1 MLKQYKLR
9 NYHFQLVISILVLNI
24 IGILIIGSA
33 KHSVQ
38 KMQILGCI
46 IGMVAMVIVSLM
58 DYSFILRFTWLYYIG
73 IIVLLG
79 LVMTGIGDSAG
90 GAQRW
95 IDFGGFRFQPS
106 ELAKIV
112 LILFFARFFSKHAEN
127 LNTVKTIGLSFVL
140 IGIPLLLIVK
150 QPDTSTSIAIALIF
164 ISLLF
169 IAGLSYK
176 IVLTVL
182 GICIPTGLIGITVI
196 LRMAQSSGDYR
207 FGRIMAWLYPQDPRW
222 SDIAAQQQN
231 SIMAIGSGQLWGKGL
246 NNSAATS
253 MKNANYIIEPQTDFI
268 FAVAGEEL
276 GFIGTMVIVLLL
288 LFIVIECILIARKAK
303 DLAGRLICCGMAALI
318 GFQSIFN
325 IFVATGLMPNTGI
338 PLPFVSYGL
347 TSLLSLYLGMGFVL
361 NVGTTGRL
369 IEEVANLQIHKYLA
383 GHLGGSQQLGAQI
396 EHNEIDL
403 VIFLRDPLKPKSHEP
418 DVNSIVRL
426 CDEHNIPLATNLAT
440 AELLIKSLDRGD
452 LDWREMYK

>member
-9 NYHFQLVISILVLNI
+9 NYHFQLVVSILVLNI

-150 QPDTSTSIAIALIF
+150 QPDTSTSIAIALI
-164 ISLLF
+164 LL
-169 IAGLSYK
+169 AS
-176 IVLTVL
+176 
-182 GICIPTGLIGITVI
+182 C
-196 LRMAQSSGDYR
+196 
-207 FGRIMAWLYPQDPRW
+207 
-222 SDIAAQQQN
+222 
-231 SIMAIGSGQLWGKGL
+231 
-246 NNSAATS
+246 
-253 MKNANYIIEPQTDFI
+253 
-268 FAVAGEEL
+268 
-276 GFIGTMVIVLLL
+276 LL
-288 LFIVIECILIARKAK
+288 
-303 DLAGRLICCGMAALI
+303 
-318 GFQSIFN
+318 
-325 IFVATGLMPNTGI
+325 
-338 PLPFVSYGL
+338 
-347 TSLLSLYLGMGFVL
+347 
-361 NVGTTGRL
+361 
-369 IEEVANLQIHKYLA
+369 
-383 GHLGGSQQLGAQI
+383 
-396 EHNEIDL
+396 
-403 VIFLRDPLKPKSHEP
+403 P
-418 DVNSIVRL
+418 D
-426 CDEHNIPLATNLAT
+426 
-440 AELLIKSLDRGD
+440 
-452 LDWREMYK
+452 

>member
-140 IGIPLLLIVK
+140 IGI
-150 QPDTSTSIAIALIF
+150 TSTTIAAALIF

-347 TSLLSLYLGMGFVL
+347 TSLLSLYLAMASALTVTL
-361 NVGTTGRL
+361 SSR
-369 IEEVANLQIHKYLA
+369 
-383 GHLGGSQQLGAQI
+383 SQ
-396 EHNEIDL
+396 
-403 VIFLRDPLKPKSHEP
+403 LR
-418 DVNSIVRL
+418 IM
-426 CDEHNIPLATNLAT
+426 I
-440 AELLIKSLDRGD
+440 
-452 LDWREMYK
+452 

>member
-9 NYHFQLVISILVLNI
+9 NYHFQLVFSILVLNI

-196 LRMAQSSGDYR
+196 LRMAQSSEDYR

-361 NVGTTGRL
+361 NVG
-369 IEEVANLQIHKYLA
+369 LQPKKY
-383 GHLGGSQQLGAQI
+383 
-396 EHNEIDL
+396 
-403 VIFLRDPLKPKSHEP
+403 
-418 DVNSIVRL
+418 
-426 CDEHNIPLATNLAT
+426 
-440 AELLIKSLDRGD
+440 
-452 LDWREMYK
+452 

>member
-1 MLKQYKLR
+1 
-9 NYHFQLVISILVLNI
+9 
-24 IGILIIGSA
+24 
-33 KHSVQ
+33 
-38 KMQILGCI
+38 
-46 IGMVAMVIVSLM
+46 MVAMVIVSLM

-207 FGRIMAWLYPQDPRW
+207 FGRIMAWLYPQDP
-222 SDIAAQQQN
+222 
-231 SIMAIGSGQLWGKGL
+231 MAIGSGQLWGKGL

-361 NVGTTGRL
+361 NVG
-369 IEEVANLQIHKYLA
+369 LQPKKY
-383 GHLGGSQQLGAQI
+383 
-396 EHNEIDL
+396 
-403 VIFLRDPLKPKSHEP
+403 
-418 DVNSIVRL
+418 
-426 CDEHNIPLATNLAT
+426 
-440 AELLIKSLDRGD
+440 
-452 LDWREMYK
+452 

>member
-176 IVLTVL
+176 IVLTVI
-182 GICIPTGLIGITVI
+182 GISIPIGIIGITMI
-196 LRMAQSSGDYR
+196 IRMAQSSSGGDYR
-207 FGRIMAWLYPQDPRW
+207 FGRIMAWLYPTDGRW
-222 SDIAAQQQN
+222 SDQAAQQQN

-246 NNSAATS
+246 NNSVATS

-276 GFIGTMVIVLLL
+276 GFVGTMIIILLL
-288 LFIVIECILIARKAK
+288 LFIVIECILIGRKAK
-303 DLAGRLICCGMAALI
+303 DLSGRLICCGMAALV
-318 GFQSIFN
+318 GFQSVFN

-347 TSLLSLYLGMGFVL
+347 TNGSGLTVFGISP
-361 NVGTTGRL
+361 
-369 IEEVANLQIHKYLA
+369 VATKI
-383 GHLGGSQQLGAQI
+383 
-396 EHNEIDL
+396 
-403 VIFLRDPLKPKSHEP
+403 LKT
-418 DVNSIVRL
+418 L
-426 CDEHNIPLATNLAT
+426 
-440 AELLIKSLDRGD
+440 
-452 LDWREMYK
+452 